1 LAPTQG
7 PNDNF
12 NVKVRKHGR
21 KITYICCTVIY
32 EDKSVVQQFSVE
44 TMAYLN
50 SKREILVS
58 DISVSWYRLLALNA
72 QAMCDRLTS

>member
-7 PNDNF
+7 PNDYF

-21 KITYICCTVIY
+21 KITYICRTVIY

-44 TMAYLN
+44 LIAYLN

-58 DISVSWYRLLALNA
+58 DISVYWHRLLALNA
-72 QAMCDRLTS
+72 QAMCDRLTN